1 MKKSAIFNLY
11 VRKEQISKS
20 VEQIIAEI
28 NRNKKIIEILNRASD
43 EEKKSTELEK
53 FIKTIQEQV
62 DSYYEQKDKMEKMI
76 ENTNKVIKLYESDKE
91 KYDSLINTLL
101 VSFGFEE
108 TDTKE

>member
-11 VRKEQISKS
+11 VRKEQIQKS
-20 VEQIIAEI
+20 VEQIIVEI
-28 NRNKKIIEILNRASD
+28 NRNNKIIEILNRASD
-43 EEKKSTELEK
+43 EEKETIELKK
-53 FIKTIQEQV
+53 FTDTIKQQV

-76 ENTNKVIKLYESDKE
+76 ENTNKVIKLYEADKE
-91 KYDSLINTLL
+91 KYETLINDLL

>member
-11 VRKEQISKS
+11 VRKEQIQKS
-20 VEQIIAEI
+20 VEQIIVEI
-28 NRNKKIIEILNRASD
+28 NRNNKIIEILNRASD
-43 EEKKSTELEK
+43 EEKETVELKK
-53 FIKTIQEQV
+53 FTDTIKQQV

-76 ENTNKVIKLYESDKE
+76 ENTNKVIKLYEADKE
-91 KYDSLINTLL
+91 KYETLINDLL